1 MRPGFLRAIFI
12 HTHPDELLPV
22 YHNHVH
28 PNCAP
33 GVRLYHQES
42 ERVLPETE
50 DSEIVKERLYQVNG
64 VKLPFYHSDNKR
76 RRHFICIHIYET

>member
-1 MRPGFLRAIFI
+1 MRPEFLRAILV
-12 HTHPDELLPV
+12 HTNADELLPV

-42 ERVLPETE
+42 ERVLPEAE
-50 DSEIVKERLYQVNG
+50 DSEIVEERFYQVNR
-64 VKLPFYHSDNKR
+64 VKLPFYHSDNKKKAF
-76 RRHFICIHIYET
+76 HLHTHI